1 MSEVHLKS
9 STYTLLLFPVKISHD
24 YISLLLYIATNCQGR
39 DLSIIKHARNA
50 NDTGDNFI
58 LCVNFVV
65 DLTEFT
71 MSEKNFLR
79 II

>member
-1 MSEVHLKS
+1 M
-9 STYTLLLFPVKISHD
+9 YTSKARPILLFPVKISHN
-24 YISLLLYIATNCQGR
+24 YISLLIYIATNCQGR

-65 DLTEFT
+65 VVDSTF
-71 MSEKNFLR
+71 EKNFLR
-79 II
+79 KKYDFIL